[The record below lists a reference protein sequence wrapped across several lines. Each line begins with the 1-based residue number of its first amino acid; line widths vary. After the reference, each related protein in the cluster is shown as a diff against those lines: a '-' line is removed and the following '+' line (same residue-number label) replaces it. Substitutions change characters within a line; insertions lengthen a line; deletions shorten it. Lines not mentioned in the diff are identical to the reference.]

1 MKNKI
6 KLRSAF
12 LYSFDFSVSIKD
24 PSALHLYKEIVNFY
38 ITQEIWYL
46 PIEVS
51 EDIPL
56 MQIQSNIVQCCL
68 LMEGLGYIA
77 QNLQCDYDRY
87 LLKTLYIIIERAG
100 MYKCIICTKT

>member
-1 MKNKI
+1 M
-6 KLRSAF
+6 
-12 LYSFDFSVSIKD
+12 DF
-24 PSALHLYKEIVNFY
+24 YT
-38 ITQEIWYL
+38 TQEVWYL

-51 EDIPL
+51 EDTPL
-56 MQIQSNIVQCCL
+56 VQAQSNIVQCCL

-100 MYKCIICTKT
+100 MCMCVPLTVQELKFFYK